1 MARSFVEEAGDVDG
15 RKWREERCPCVLFSP
30 SLFFVSPFSTQT
42 RCLAETSPYGPIQPE
57 ARLASIESEIQLV
70 CLCHFWCGLIVC
82 IRTHLLSPETQFLSA
97 QEGMKATAIV
107 IDPTQPAAFCSRT
120 PPYFLPF
127 FFAPSSPLLFLSS
140 PSRLFSFNRPSTYV
154 FQTQTLYSIT
164 PFS

>member
-1 MARSFVEEAGDVDG
+1 MWTVVSGERNDARAFCFLHPFFCQPLLHADQVLG
-15 RKWREERCPCVLFSP
+15 RDQP
-30 SLFFVSPFSTQT
+30 
-42 RCLAETSPYGPIQPE
+42 PYGPIQPE